1 MAKQGSAAAAKP
13 NLFDKAKTFMNEVWT
28 EMNKVTWP
36 SPEEVKAST
45 KIVLM
50 ILVILAVIIGV
61 YDKVFEVIV
70 VKLLQLGG

>member
-1 MAKQGSAAAAKP
+1 MTKQGNTTASKP
-13 NLFDKAKTFMNEVWT
+13 NLFDKAKIFANEVWT

-45 KIVLM
+45 KIVLLLLIIM
-50 ILVILAVIIGV
+50 AVIIGV